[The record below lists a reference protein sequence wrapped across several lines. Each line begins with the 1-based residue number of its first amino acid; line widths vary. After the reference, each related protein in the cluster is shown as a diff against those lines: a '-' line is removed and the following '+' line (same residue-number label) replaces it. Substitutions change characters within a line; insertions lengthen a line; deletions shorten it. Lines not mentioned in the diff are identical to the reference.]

1 MGLRQMQRYL
11 QRKLFEENFDL
22 ISTKTED
29 QWFDRKSA
37 KIDPKALAN
46 ELVAFANAEGGT
58 L

>member
-1 MGLRQMQRYL
+1 MQRYL